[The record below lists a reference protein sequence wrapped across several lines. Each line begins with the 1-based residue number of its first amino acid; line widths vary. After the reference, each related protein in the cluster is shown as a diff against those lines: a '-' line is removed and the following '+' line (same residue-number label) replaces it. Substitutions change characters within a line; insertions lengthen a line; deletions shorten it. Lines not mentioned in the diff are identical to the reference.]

1 MVLIVM
7 CLDAAYHFLI
17 FNFFRIAM
25 IQLVLFFPL
34 SHFSVED
41 DALCPFLGSR
51 CKQMGKISIP
61 RDSFGGFP
69 TIWIVPI
76 EDSPIADL
84 KVGVGMATFP
94 SPAPRGSHVFLRH
107 LWNT

>member
-1 MVLIVM
+1 MVLVVM

-17 FNFFRIAM
+17 FNFLKIAM

-34 SHFSVED
+34 SYFSVEE
-41 DALCPFLGSR
+41 DALCSFFGSY
-51 CKQMGKISIP
+51 CKQMGKISIL
-61 RDSFGGFP
+61 RDSLREFP

-76 EDSPIADL
+76 EDSPIAAL

-94 SPAPRGSHVFLRH
+94 SSAPRGSHVFLRH
-107 LWNT
+107 SWKT